1 MDAKKMG
8 LIVATAM
15 PPPGKL
21 KRRMDGGD
29 EPEPGEESDDEGAD
43 ENRGAMAIGDM
54 WDALKRGDKAG
65 AYDAFCDLM
74 NIHRGESSE
83 GEGEKPSSYED

>member
-1 MDAKKMG
+1 MDAKKVG

-21 KRRMDGGD
+21 RRAMGKDEGDGEGD
-29 EPEPGEESDDEGAD
+29 EMETGPEMGDESEGENE
-43 ENRGAMAIGDM
+43 GAMAMGDM

-65 AYDAFCDLM
+65 AYDAFCDLIDM
-74 NIHRGESSE
+74 HKSRSAEEPSE
-83 GEGEKPSSYED
+83 G